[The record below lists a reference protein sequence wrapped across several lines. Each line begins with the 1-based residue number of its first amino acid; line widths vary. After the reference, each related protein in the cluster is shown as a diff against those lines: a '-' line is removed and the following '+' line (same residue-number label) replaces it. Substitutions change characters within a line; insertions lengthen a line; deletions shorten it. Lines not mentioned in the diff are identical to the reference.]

1 MSLSRLRVVRIAKQ
15 FVPYLQQIALI
26 LSAAGLAF
34 HFMQYQNARQLL
46 IVGLSL
52 LSVAYFV
59 WTFLPVDTPPHS
71 KPDVYTIFIHKMIY
85 LSCSVLI
92 VGVLYTYFNLV
103 GHHEMLL
110 IGGISLLVSLAGAIF
125 LMIQK
130 RENYVTLRDSLIRG
144 FSTALLGLLALS
156 VN

>member
-1 MSLSRLRVVRIAKQ
+1 MSLSLLRVRRITKQ

-34 HFMQYQNARQLL
+34 HFLQYQNARELL

-52 LSVAYFV
+52 LSAAYFV
-59 WTFLPVDTPPHS
+59 WTFLPVDTPPHG
-71 KPDVYTIFIHKMIY
+71 KPNVYAIFFHKMIY
-85 LSCSVLI
+85 FSCSVLL

-110 IGGISLLVSLAGAIF
+110 ISGISLLVSLAGAIL

-130 RENYVTLRDSLIRG
+130 RENYLTLRDCVIRG

>member
-15 FVPYLQQIALI
+15 LVPYLQQIALI

-46 IVGLSL
+46 IAGLSL

-71 KPDVYTIFIHKMIY
+71 KPDVYATFIHKLIY
-85 LSCSVLI
+85 LSCSILL
-92 VGVLYTYFNLV
+92 VGVLYTYFDLV
-103 GHHEMLL
+103 GHHEILL
-110 IGGISLLVSLAGAIF
+110 ISGISLLVSLASAIF